1 MSWVISNFHI
11 FFRSLWLSRRR
22 TPCRIWKWRKR
33 NGSSRGDALRLRTKL
48 EHLPKCLAIS
58 NSLPLLL
65 PFYTLPTPS
74 PSPRVWYFPSL
85 VLSEVT
91 YLLFTKCYLFFFLFW
106 LIYWFISVKFACGLG
121 FEKNGVLV
129 WIVLLVFS
137 VWVLFASQWKS
148 GWQEGHDS
156 FYEQLYTMPMVFLFF
171 FFCRRGRRLYL

>member
-91 YLLFTKCYLFFFLFW
+91 YLLFTKCYLFFFVFG
-106 LIYWFISVKFACGLG
+106 WFIGL
-121 FEKNGVLV
+121 LV
-129 WIVLLVFS
+129 WNLLVD
-137 VWVLFASQWKS
+137 WVLKKTASWCELCCLFSPSEFCLLVSGNQVDRRDMIAFMSSCIQCQWS
-148 GWQEGHDS
+148 
-156 FYEQLYTMPMVFLFF
+156 FF
-171 FFCRRGRRLYL
+171 FFFFWRRGRRLYL